1 MPSQSTHKLSRGFNS
16 SDLQIIKDNTTA
28 FSTQGQ
34 ELLSFLQ
41 DLQQN
46 SLFQTNCSGKHINWY
61 LYSDTVFDLNSTVL
75 MDTETNVLKK
85 GLHFAPI

>member
-1 MPSQSTHKLSRGFNS
+1 MSSQSTHKLSRGFNS

-28 FSTQGQ
+28 FSTQDQ

-46 SLFQTNCSGKHINWY
+46 SLFKTNCSGRHINWY
-61 LYSDTVFDLNSTVL
+61 LYSGTAFDLNSTVL
-75 MDTETNVLKK
+75 MDTEINVLKK